1 MIRIIRFLFPL
12 IVLAGLLFPAYQA
25 ASAQEEHDHIHATV
39 DVKPG
44 SDPNTINLKSKGLVP
59 VALLGSASFDVT
71 QVDTASVRFGPH
83 QHESA
88 DAGAAAVRFNFDDVN
103 LDGYLDLVYF
113 FRPAETGLQP
123 GDTEACLHG
132 TINGE
137 HFCGHDAVRVI
148 G

>member
-1 MIRIIRFLFPL
+1 MIRKIRFLFPL

-25 ASAQEEHDHIHATV
+25 GLAQEEHEHIHAAI

-44 SDPNTINLKSKGLVP
+44 SDPNTINLRTKGLLP
-59 VALLGSASFDVT
+59 VALLGSASFDVSE
-71 QVDTASVRFGPH
+71 VDTASVRFGRH

-88 DAGAAAVRFNFDDVN
+88 EAGAAAVRFNFDDAN
-103 LDGYLDLVYF
+103 GDGYLDLVF
-113 FRPAETGLQP
+113 FFYPGETGLQP

-137 HFCGHDAVRVI
+137 HFCGHDSVRI
-148 G
+148 IA

>member
-1 MIRIIRFLFPL
+1 LVDWYI
-12 IVLAGLLFPAYQA
+12 AGF
-25 ASAQEEHDHIHATV
+25 AQEEHEHIHAAI

-44 SDPNTINLKSKGLVP
+44 SYPNTINLRTKGLLP
-59 VALLGSASFDVT
+59 VALLGSASFDVGEVET
-71 QVDTASVRFGPH
+71 DSVRFGRH

-88 DAGAAAVRFNFDDVN
+88 DAGAAAVRFNFDDAN
-103 LDGYLDLVYF
+103 GDGYLDLVF
-113 FRPAETGLQP
+113 FFYPGETGLQP